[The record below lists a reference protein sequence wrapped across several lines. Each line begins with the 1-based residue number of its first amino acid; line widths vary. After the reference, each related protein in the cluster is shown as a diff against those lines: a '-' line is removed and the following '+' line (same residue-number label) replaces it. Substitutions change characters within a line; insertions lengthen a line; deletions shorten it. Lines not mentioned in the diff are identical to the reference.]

1 MDTFKAQAPSHPQT
15 KSLTRTSNKWLQARK
30 MCDLLV
36 QRTSWNPS
44 FQLCMDN
51 TLVFLFFMIVR
62 MSRVCRHWRRV
73 ASEPRLWRTV
83 NLSTSYVKISASPAI
98 LQQLAPERLKY
109 VRQLFL
115 GGWSKLTDKGIEV
128 W

>member
-1 MDTFKAQAPSHPQT
+1 MEKVPSSSQGQVDFLAGQVYFKEKNVRPACL
-15 KSLTRTSNKWLQARK
+15 K
-30 MCDLLV
+30 DL
-36 QRTSWNPS
+36 SSNPS
-44 FQLCMDN
+44 FKLCVDN

-62 MSRVCRHWRRV
+62 MSRVCRHWRQV

-83 NLSTSYVKISASPAI
+83 NLSTSYVKISASPSI

>member
-1 MDTFKAQAPSHPQT
+1 MAPGEKNVRPACPKDQLESKFQALHGQYTCLS
-15 KSLTRTSNKWLQARK
+15 
-30 MCDLLV
+30 
-36 QRTSWNPS
+36 
-44 FQLCMDN
+44 
-51 TLVFLFFMIVR
+51 FFMIVR

-83 NLSTSYVKISASPAI
+83 NLSTSIVKISASPAI

>member
-1 MDTFKAQAPSHPQT
+1 MDTFKAQAPSHPLT
-15 KSLTRTSNKWLQARK
+15 KSLTRTSKKWLQARK

-62 MSRVCRHWRRV
+62 MSRVCRHWRQV

-83 NLSTSYVKISASPAI
+83 NLSTSFVKISASPAI

-128 W
+128 R